1 MLSSQHCQSNLILDV
16 RCLVQTGLFCW
27 LIQLINPINYFGDF
41 HNTLAWPAI
50 LTLYYVQSTDFNMS
64 QQRFNVECYV
74 CSSYLN
80 LLSVLSNCVG
90 FAFLK
95 NLARCSIHTQCP
107 QSLQIRASWESFL
120 HKHGPEQ
127 NIFII
132 IHILVPSRVTS
143 DWWPPRDVAS
153 AAVRDHF
160 LVSSPQCHYAT
171 NETVNNI

>member
-41 HNTLAWPAI
+41 HNTLACNPH
-50 LTLYYVQSTDFNMS
+50 LVLCPEYRFQDTDFNTS
-64 QQRFNVECYV
+64 QQRFIVECYV

-127 NIFII
+127 NIFISPYCGAEQGDQW
-132 IHILVPSRVTS
+132 LVTTQRC
-143 DWWPPRDVAS
+143 R
-153 AAVRDHF
+153 
-160 LVSSPQCHYAT
+160 
-171 NETVNNI
+171 